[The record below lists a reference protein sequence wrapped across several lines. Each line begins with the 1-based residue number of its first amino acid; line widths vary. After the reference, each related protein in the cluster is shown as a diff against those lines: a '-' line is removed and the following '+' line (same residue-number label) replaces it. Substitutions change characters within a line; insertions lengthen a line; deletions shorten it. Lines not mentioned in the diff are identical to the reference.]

1 MSSDY
6 YTLEKAAEVLGL
18 PTAEINRLRE
28 KSLLRAFRDGASWK
42 FRKVDVDNYLAD
54 MIRNRNKAS
63 DPDAAMAGDSD
74 FDLLSMDDDDGE
86 EMPTLLADSASFD
99 SLMEDGIAL
108 GDEMVDAAP
117 AFSQDVSASQNP
129 PSLAKNASDTKDDL
143 SLADD
148 DLMLADDDGLSLAG
162 DSGLSLLDVG
172 QDDKNDADKGINLT
186 KNSPQPAAPSPAS
199 SDVDLALDDDLVLD
213 EGGSSAQL
221 DLAGDSGLSL
231 MDIADDVE
239 LQPAD
244 QGGSDIMLEL
254 SDDDDILSLADD
266 DDVLPENTNT
276 IAIPVEEDFQLTP
289 ESHPGAF
296 GADDS
301 DSSSQIIALDEDS
314 SEENEFGETTE
325 LGAEDIFSGPG
336 VASPFMPAD
345 NGAASAMPD
354 AGDAFMGGAATAGA
368 AASPFGGGATDGEF
382 VSSTPAFA
390 AAPAPVEA
398 NYSPMLVACLVIVA
412 GLLVL
417 PGMMLVDLIMHIWS
431 WDEPFVVN
439 STLMDLICG
448 MVGLK

>member
-1 MSSDY
+1 MGSDY
-6 YTLEKAAEVLGL
+6 YTLEKAAEVLAL

-54 MIRNRNKAS
+54 MIRNRSKGT
-63 DPDAAMAGDSD
+63 DPGAAAGDSD

-99 SLMEDGIAL
+99 SLMEDGLSI
-108 GDEMVDAAP
+108 GDEMIDATPPAP
-117 AFSQDVSASQNP
+117 KPASN
-129 PSLAKNASDTKDDL
+129 AKADL
-143 SLADD
+143 SLDND

-162 DSGLSLLDVG
+162 DSGLSLLA
-172 QDDKNDADKGINLT
+172 DDKK
-186 KNSPQPAAPSPAS
+186 PAAPASPAS
-199 SDVDLALDDDLVLD
+199 SDVDLALDDNLVLD
-213 EGGSSAQL
+213 DGGSSAQL

-231 MDIADDVE
+231 MDVADDVD
-239 LQPAD
+239 LQSAD
-244 QGGSDIMLEL
+244 QGGSDVMLEL

-266 DDVLPENTNT
+266 DEVLPENTNT

-289 ESHPGAF
+289 ESHAGPF

-314 SEENEFGETTE
+314 SDDFGSTTE
-325 LGAEDIFSGPG
+325 LGAEDIFGG
-336 VASPFMPAD
+336 AGAASPFMPAD
-345 NGAASAMPD
+345 DGTATPGVADGFPMGAA
-354 AGDAFMGGAATAGA
+354 ATGPAVSPFA
-368 AASPFGGGATDGEF
+368 AASPDGEF
-382 VSSTPAFA
+382 ISTTPTFS
-390 AAPAPVEA
+390 AAPAAVEA
-398 NYSPMLVACLVIVA
+398 HYSPMLVTSLIIVA

-431 WDEPFVVN
+431 WNEPFVIN
-439 STLMDLICG
+439 STLMDLVCG